1 MSFSYSIVLLYTGVD
16 NDKWYEE
23 CDSAQSAG
31 KIARANDTM
40 DYEEREKVF
49 TENRKELMKQCRLLK
64 LESRNVFQFNFVT
77 ETQRNQWGMFAEV
90 CSWILDIWRTCS
102 STSL

>member
-1 MSFSYSIVLLYTGVD
+1 MVSDAFCYFPYSIVLLYTGVD

-49 TENRKELMKQCRLLK
+49 TENRKELMKRAGC
-64 LESRNVFQFNFVT
+64 
-77 ETQRNQWGMFAEV
+77 
-90 CSWILDIWRTCS
+90 
-102 STSL
+102 